1 MAYVVVEFDEKHGGG
16 VAAVNNA
23 WLTPLKKEVFW
34 PPYKD
39 QNKFDKAL
47 KTGETVD
54 TEKWTLYSIS
64 RIFYR
69 SDDLVKIREKLK
81 QSEIISNLESE
92 EENESI
98 RKKRK
103 RIPNKRICSSSDDE
117 QEEQR
122 KKQLPR
128 PPLVK
133 QINVNNTSKRL
144 EKDFTL
150 ARSDSPLPIS
160 TLNTSEN
167 ISPSVTST
175 ASNSVNNNINISTTP
190 RSHRQFIH
198 TVDNFEKLVSLI
210 ATVKEQND
218 EILRWMNRQN
228 TKNINN
234 VTGLPDTPFAFPL
247 KTVEELD
254 QLDVYLKTNNDDNIA
269 LSAYLSSLGGNH
281 VPSKT
286 NRILKYILT
295 DAVAINF
302 NYYGKRSQKRAF
314 SDLSLKNLIVG
325 AVKRSVANTTDK
337 EIEDAIK
344 VWLKHAQ
351 DRMKKTRENA

>member
-23 WLTPLKKEVFW
+23 WLTLLKKEVFW

-54 TEKWTLYSIS
+54 TEKWTLHSIS

-103 RIPNKRICSSSDDE
+103 RIPNKRICSLSDDE

-133 QINVNNTSKRL
+133 QINVNNASKRL

-167 ISPSVTST
+167 ISPGVTSI

-198 TVDNFEKLVSLI
+198 TVDNF
-210 ATVKEQND
+210 
-218 EILRWMNRQN
+218 
-228 TKNINN
+228 
-234 VTGLPDTPFAFPL
+234 GL
-247 KTVEELD
+247 
-254 QLDVYLKTNNDDNIA
+254 
-269 LSAYLSSLGGNH
+269 
-281 VPSKT
+281 
-286 NRILKYILT
+286 
-295 DAVAINF
+295 
-302 NYYGKRSQKRAF
+302 
-314 SDLSLKNLIVG
+314 
-325 AVKRSVANTTDK
+325 
-337 EIEDAIK
+337 
-344 VWLKHAQ
+344 
-351 DRMKKTRENA
+351 